1 MLEATEGHWEQICLL
16 TRSRRSRM
24 QNLNLDV
31 NFALL
36 VLIMLK
42 SRRIDWHS
50 QKWRKLCFS
59 INRRPHGGR
68 GGRHMGNTTFDLEGT
83 VTQLRQAWAMHLVI
97 KFVDGFCIWFVEML
111 CYCDTS
117 WHTMSQYSTIRRRQL
132 DTVQCFAVSLAP
144 PHSHHLCSSS
154 SVSVELWGVLTTQHS
169 TLLNWQLRISK
180 EHPCGRSFTKIANI
194 QQRVRHLTAWLSFGR
209 IQQTLTKC
217 LQAHQLRGH
226 QLPQHLLTLFH
237 GKATLLGPNVQKGKR
252 GRRLRFSCSF

>member
-1 MLEATEGHWEQICLL
+1 MFCPSPFQWLWSMIKTCLITFHMLEATEGHWEQICLL

-50 QKWRKLCFS
+50 QKWWKLCFS

-68 GGRHMGNTTFDLEGT
+68 GGQHMGNTTFDLEGT

-117 WHTMSQYSTIRRRQL
+117 WQTMSQYMYKYGGVDSVNLTL
-132 DTVQCFAVSLAP
+132 STVQCFAVGLAP
-144 PHSHHLCSSS
+144 PHSRQLLH
-154 SVSVELWGVLTTQHS
+154 TTQHS

-180 EHPCGRSFTKIANI
+180 EHPQLYK
-194 QQRVRHLTAWLSFGR
+194 
-209 IQQTLTKC
+209 KC
-217 LQAHQLRGH
+217 
-226 QLPQHLLTLFH
+226 
-237 GKATLLGPNVQKGKR
+237 
-252 GRRLRFSCSF
+252 

>member
-1 MLEATEGHWEQICLL
+1 MFCPSPFQWLWSMIKTCLITFHMLEATEGHWEQICLL

-50 QKWRKLCFS
+50 QKWWKLCFS

-68 GGRHMGNTTFDLEGT
+68 GGQHMGNTTFDLEGT

-97 KFVDGFCIWFVEML
+97 KFVDGFCIWFVDL

-132 DTVQCFAVSLAP
+132 STVQCFAVGLAP

-154 SVSVELWGVLTTQHS
+154 TQLNTQHYWTDS
-169 TLLNWQLRISK
+169 W
-180 EHPCGRSFTKIANI
+180 G
-194 QQRVRHLTAWLSFGR
+194 
-209 IQQTLTKC
+209 
-217 LQAHQLRGH
+217 
-226 QLPQHLLTLFH
+226 
-237 GKATLLGPNVQKGKR
+237 
-252 GRRLRFSCSF
+252 